1 MAKLKK
7 GPLGKAETFYIDNNY
22 KDMTAVDIASDLNRT
37 ITSVENYIKK
47 TNAKQTTIKG
57 TSAGD
62 HFARHKGT
70 TVSTE
75 NASSI
80 ADETRKVGSPLKT
93 DCVTKIK

>member
-7 GPLGKAETFYIDNNY
+7 GPLSKAESYYIDGHY
-22 KDMTAVDIASDLNRT
+22 RDMTAADIATDLNRT

-47 TNAKQTTIKG
+47 TNAKQTTTKG

-62 HFARHKGT
+62 HFAHHKGT

>member
-1 MAKLKK
+1 MAKIKK
-7 GPLGKAETFYIDNNY
+7 GPLGKAETFYIDNHY
-22 KDMTAVDIASDLNRT
+22 KDLAAADIAADLNRT

-47 TNAKQTTIKG
+47 THTKKNSVTG

-62 HFARHKGT
+62 HFAHHKGT

-80 ADETRKVGSPLKT
+80 ADAHRKVKSSNKL

>member
-1 MAKLKK
+1 MAKIKK
-7 GPLGKAETFYIDNNY
+7 GPLGKAETFYIDGNY
-22 KDMTAVDIASDLNRT
+22 RDMTAADIATDLNRT

-47 TNAKQTTIKG
+47 THVKQKPTTG
-57 TSAGD
+57 TVAGD
-62 HFARHKGT
+62 HFAHHKGT

-80 ADETRKVGSPLKT
+80 GDAKRKVGSPTKL

>member
-1 MAKLKK
+1 MAKIKK

-22 KDMTAVDIASDLNRT
+22 KDMTAADIATDLNRT

-47 TNAKQTTIKG
+47 THTKKSTTG

-62 HFARHKGT
+62 HFAHHRGT

-80 ADETRKVGSPLKT
+80 ADEHRKVGSPKKL
-93 DCVTKIK
+93 DCITKIK

>member
-22 KDMTAVDIASDLNRT
+22 KNMTAVDIASDLNRT

-47 TNAKQTTIKG
+47 THVRQKPITG

-62 HFARHKGT
+62 HFAHHRGT

-75 NASSI
+75 NASTM
-80 ADETRKVGSPLKT
+80 ADEKRKVGSPKKL